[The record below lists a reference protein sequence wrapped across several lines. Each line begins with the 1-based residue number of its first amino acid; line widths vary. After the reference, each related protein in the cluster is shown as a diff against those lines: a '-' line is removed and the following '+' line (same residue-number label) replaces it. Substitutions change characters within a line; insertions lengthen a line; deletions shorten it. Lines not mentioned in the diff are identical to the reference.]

1 MSRILIVDDEPPIV
15 ELVKF
20 NLQKEGYEVLI
31 AYDGIT
37 AIERAVEEKPNL
49 IILDIMLPEVDG
61 FEVCR
66 NLSQNPQT
74 KDIPIIMLT
83 ARGEE
88 IDKILGLE
96 FGADDYITKP
106 FSPRELMARVKARLR
121 RITSSSQK
129 EKAEE
134 EILTFGRLTINP
146 LKFAIYI
153 DGEKQDFTP
162 KEFELLKY
170 LAQNKGKVFNRDFL
184 LEKIWGYDYS
194 GDTRT
199 VDVHIRH
206 IRQKIEENPKEPE
219 YILTIHGVGYKFKE

>member
-1 MSRILIVDDEPPIV
+1 MTKILVVDDEPPIV

-20 NLQKEGYEVLI
+20 NLEKEGYEVVV
-31 AYDGIT
+31 AFDGMT
-37 AIERAVEEKPNL
+37 AIDRTMEEKPNL

-66 NLSQNPQT
+66 SLSHNPQT

-88 IDKILGLE
+88 VDKILGLE

-106 FSPRELMARVKARLR
+106 FSPRELVARVKARLR
-121 RITSSSQK
+121 RATTSPKDK
-129 EKAEE
+129 EDAEV
-134 EILTFGRLTINP
+134 LSFGRLTIDP
-146 LKFAIYI
+146 HRFAVFV
-153 DGEKQDFTP
+153 DEVKLDFTP
-162 KEFELLKY
+162 KEFELLKF
-170 LAQNKGKVFNRDFL
+170 LAQNSGRVYNRDFL

-206 IRQKIEENPKEPE
+206 IRQKVEVNPKEPQ
-219 YILTIHGVGYKFKE
+219 YIMTIHGIGYKFKE

>member
-1 MSRILIVDDEPPIV
+1 MAKILVVDDEPPIV

-20 NLQKEGYEVLI
+20 NLEKEGYEVVV
-31 AYDGIT
+31 AYDGMT
-37 AIERAVEEKPNL
+37 AIDRTMEEKPNL

-66 NLSQNPQT
+66 SLSQNPQT

-88 IDKILGLE
+88 VDKILGLE

-121 RITSSSQK
+121 RTTSSQK
-129 EKAEE
+129 DKEEAEV
-134 EILTFGRLTINP
+134 LTFGRLVIDP
-146 LKFAIYI
+146 HRFAVYV
-153 DGEKQDFTP
+153 GEVKLDFTP
-162 KEFELLKY
+162 KEFELLKF
-170 LAQNKGKVFNRDFL
+170 LAQNSGRVYNRDFL

-206 IRQKIEENPKEPE
+206 IRQKVEENPKEPQ
-219 YILTIHGVGYKFKE
+219 YIMTIHGIGYKFKE